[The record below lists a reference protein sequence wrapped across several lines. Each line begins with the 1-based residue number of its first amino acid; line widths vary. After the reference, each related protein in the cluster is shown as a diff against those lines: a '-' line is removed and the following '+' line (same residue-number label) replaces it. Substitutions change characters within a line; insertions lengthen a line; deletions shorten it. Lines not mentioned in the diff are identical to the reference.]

1 MWVPPGFHCLRSF
14 FFLFLAWP
22 NLLHQFNDRPLT
34 ISFFSRTLYLLF
46 LFISELMDLF
56 LAGRDQSAADQQNNL
71 AEAFEITVNLLVYEC
86 Q

>member
-1 MWVPPGFHCLRSF
+1 
-14 FFLFLAWP
+14 
-22 NLLHQFNDRPLT
+22 
-34 ISFFSRTLYLLF
+34 
-46 LFISELMDLF
+46 MDLF